1 MSLPRLPPSSPSPCA
16 VSTLR
21 PCPSAFPVTRGV
33 TPRLCPPPAGD
44 FIHSHAVNLTMLVV
58 PKTASIPVL
67 TSPITG
73 LFHLHAAQKPPACRS
88 KAAPLPL
95 PTCRHF
101 PSNWAPRC
109 HVCLWLLLL
118 HRSPCPLSSLM
129 ALTFLA
135 PCCPHQPLCPSSLLS
150 TCPQHQSSRNKMSPN
165 ICNLQGWKKW
175 SWLCGPCGQPFQ
187 VSSSAAR

>member
-1 MSLPRLPPSSPSPCA
+1 MSLPRPPPSSPSPCA

-21 PCPSAFPVTRGV
+21 PCPSVFPVTRGV

-44 FIHSHAVNLTMLVV
+44 FIHLTLSTSPCSWFLRLQV
-58 PKTASIPVL
+58 PVL

-73 LFHLHAAQKPPACRS
+73 LFHLHATQKPPACRS
-88 KAAPLPL
+88 EAVPLPL
-95 PTCRHF
+95 PTRRHL
-101 PSNWAPRC
+101 PPNWAPRS

-118 HRSPCPLSSLM
+118 HHSPCPLSSLM
-129 ALTFLA
+129 ALTWPA
-135 PCCPHQPLCPSSLLS
+135 PCCPHQPLRPSSLLS
-150 TCPQHQSSRNKMSPN
+150 TCPQHQSSRNKMSPD

>member
-1 MSLPRLPPSSPSPCA
+1 MEGHLSEPEPGVPCGMHAWRQEAGVSLPRPPPSSPSPCA

-44 FIHSHAVNLTMLVV
+44 FIHSHALNLTMLVV

-73 LFHLHAAQKPPACRS
+73 LFRLHATQKPPACRS

-95 PTCRHF
+95 PTRCHL
-101 PSNWAPRC
+101 PPNWAPGAM
-109 HVCLWLLLL
+109 LASGS
-118 HRSPCPLSSLM
+118 SPCT
-129 ALTFLA
+129 AA
-135 PCCPHQPLCPSSLLS
+135 HV
-150 TCPQHQSSRNKMSPN
+150 H
-165 ICNLQGWKKW
+165 
-175 SWLCGPCGQPFQ
+175 
-187 VSSSAAR
+187 SAA